1 MPKGIEL
8 NIRTY
13 IMKFRFLAISA
24 LALAVLATAV
34 SCEPQEQPIAT
45 DSSFVLG
52 TNVVKVGLEGGDLWQ
67 KYRIEGP
74 KEGRTASVTSA
85 SDWIRIKDV
94 YSSEFCFSVAKNE
107 SGKDRI
113 GEIQLACEGTESLR
127 LRVIQSGSTGGESV
141 FKNFRLEVGD
151 ITTSTCRIQVKPVDA
166 AKTYVYAVVRKAEY
180 DKETAKTYI
189 ESRIKQVKEMAAM
202 NSQSPAL
209 YLSCG
214 SVDTNTLPTEQQPY
228 LYDRTDFY
236 LTAFDLSFNP
246 SDGSFSYSGD
256 IDLLPFTSASASPSS
271 MKLSIV
277 QNGSFVTVKASG
289 SNDTYICDYMGLSAW
304 EELDNPDFAAHQY
317 ILYAKKLG
325 YYKSYTGTHIID
337 LSQDKEMV
345 KGGKYVAYAVGY
357 RDSEKDGGLTTEV
370 KYLEFT
376 Y

>member
-1 MPKGIEL
+1 
-8 NIRTY
+8 
-13 IMKFRFLAISA
+13 MKFRFLAISA

-34 SCEPQEQPIAT
+34 SCEPQEQPITT

-67 KYRIEGP
+67 KYRIDGP

-85 SDWIRIKDV
+85 SDWIRIRDV

-127 LRVIQSGSTGGESV
+127 LRVIQSGSTGGELV
-141 FKNFRLEVGD
+141 FKNFRLEVSD
-151 ITTSTCRIQVKPVDA
+151 ITTSTCRIQVIPVDA

-189 ESRIKQVKEMAAM
+189 ESRIKQVKEMAAL
-202 NSQSPAL
+202 NGQSPAL
-209 YLSCG
+209 YLSYG

-246 SDGSFSYSGD
+246 ADGSFSYSGD
-256 IDLLPFTSASASPSS
+256 VDLKPFTSASASPSS

-289 SNDTYICDYMGLSAW
+289 SNDTYICDYMELSAW

-317 ILYAKKLG
+317 ILYAKKFG

-337 LSQDKEMV
+337 LSQDENMV

>member
-1 MPKGIEL
+1 
-8 NIRTY
+8 
-13 IMKFRFLAISA
+13 MKFRFLAISA
-24 LALAVLATAV
+24 LALAVLATTV
-34 SCEPQEQPIAT
+34 SCEPQEQPITT
-45 DSSFVLG
+45 DSSFVLA

-67 KYRIEGP
+67 KYRIDGP
-74 KEGRTASVTSA
+74 KEGRTASVTSS

-141 FKNFRLEVGD
+141 FKNFRLTVSD

-189 ESRIKQVKEMAAM
+189 ESRIKQVKEMAAL
-202 NSQSPAL
+202 NGQSPAL
-209 YLSCG
+209 YLSYG

-246 SDGSFSYSGD
+246 ADGSFSYSGD

-289 SNDTYICDYMGLSAW
+289 SNDTYICDYMELSAW

-337 LSQDKEMV
+337 LSQDENMV

>member
-1 MPKGIEL
+1 
-8 NIRTY
+8 
-13 IMKFRFLAISA
+13 MKFRFLAISA

-85 SDWIRIKDV
+85 SDWIRIKNV

-141 FKNFRLEVGD
+141 FKNFLLTVDG

-189 ESRIKQVKEMAAM
+189 ESRIKQVKEMAAL
-202 NSQSPAL
+202 NCQSPAL

-214 SVDTNTLPTEQQPY
+214 SVDTNTLPAIS
-228 LYDRTDFY
+228 L
-236 LTAFDLSFNP
+236 
-246 SDGSFSYSGD
+246 
-256 IDLLPFTSASASPSS
+256 
-271 MKLSIV
+271 
-277 QNGSFVTVKASG
+277 
-289 SNDTYICDYMGLSAW
+289 
-304 EELDNPDFAAHQY
+304 
-317 ILYAKKLG
+317 
-325 YYKSYTGTHIID
+325 
-337 LSQDKEMV
+337 
-345 KGGKYVAYAVGY
+345 
-357 RDSEKDGGLTTEV
+357 
-370 KYLEFT
+370 
-376 Y
+376 